1 LHRRVPD
8 TTCSA
13 VLFDIDGTLVDTNY
27 LHVDAWLRACADV
40 GHPVDAWRVHRAIG
54 MDSAKLLENL
64 LGDAAERLGDAAKER
79 HKVHYA
85 ADRERMRRFAGSQE
99 LLRALAERG
108 LQVVLA
114 TSAPQ
119 EEFDMIIE
127 VLDPG
132 DSVSEATTS
141 EDVGTA
147 KPAPDVVQVAL
158 EKAGVSAEDAVM
170 VGDAAWDA
178 ESCVR
183 AGVRCIGVLSG
194 GYGASELRDAGAV
207 EVYDDVAALL
217 AALDESPIYRG

>member
-1 LHRRVPD
+1 MP
-8 TTCSA
+8 TATCKA

-27 LHVDAWLRACADV
+27 LHVDAWLRACVDV

-54 MDSAKLLENL
+54 MDSKKLLGTL
-64 LGDAAERLGDAAKER
+64 LDDDADRLGDAVKER

-85 ADRERMRRFAGSQE
+85 AQRERMRRFAGSLELLQE
-99 LLRALAERG
+99 LADRG

-132 DSVSEATTS
+132 DTVSEVTTA
-141 EDVGTA
+141 EDVEAA

-158 EKAGVSAEDAVM
+158 EKAGVAPEEAVM
-170 VGDAAWDA
+170 IGDAAWDA
-178 ESCVR
+178 ESSGT

-217 AALDESPIYRG
+217 AGLDDSPLFHA

>member
-1 LHRRVPD
+1 MP
-8 TTCSA
+8 TATCKA
-13 VLFDIDGTLVDTNY
+13 VLFDIDGTLADTNY
-27 LHVDAWLRACADV
+27 LHVDAWLRACVDV

-54 MDSAKLLENL
+54 MDSSKLLEIL
-64 LGDAAERLGDAAKER
+64 FDDDAERLGDDAKER

-85 ADRERMRRFAGSQE
+85 AQRDRMRRFAGAQE
-99 LLRALAERG
+99 LLKELADRG

-119 EEFDMIIE
+119 EEFDMLTE
-127 VLDPG
+127 VLDAG
-132 DSVSEATTS
+132 DVVSEVTTG

-158 EKAGVSAEDAVM
+158 KKAGVSAEEAIM

-178 ESCVR
+178 QSCVK

-194 GYGASELRDAGAV
+194 GYGASELRDAGAIA
-207 EVYDDVAALL
+207 VYDDVAELL
-217 AALDESPIYRG
+217 RRLDETPIFSS

>member
-1 LHRRVPD
+1 MP
-8 TTCSA
+8 TATCTA
-13 VLFDIDGTLVDTNY
+13 VLFDIDGTLVDTNF

-54 MDSAKLLENL
+54 MDSSKLLDTL
-64 LGDAAERLGDAAKER
+64 LDDDAERLGDAVEER
-79 HKVHYA
+79 HAVHYA
-85 ADRERMRRFAGSQE
+85 AQRDRMRRFAGSRE
-99 LLRALAERG
+99 LLRELADRG

-132 DSVSEATTS
+132 DTVSAVTTS
-141 EDVGTA
+141 EDVEAA
-147 KPAPDVVQVAL
+147 KPAPDVIEVAL
-158 EKAGVSAEDAVM
+158 KKAGVRAEEAVM

-178 ESCVR
+178 ESSR
-183 AGVRCIGVLSG
+183 DAGVRCIGVLSG
-194 GYGASELRDAGAV
+194 GYGAAELRDAGAV

-217 AALDESPIYRG
+217 AALDESPLYRR